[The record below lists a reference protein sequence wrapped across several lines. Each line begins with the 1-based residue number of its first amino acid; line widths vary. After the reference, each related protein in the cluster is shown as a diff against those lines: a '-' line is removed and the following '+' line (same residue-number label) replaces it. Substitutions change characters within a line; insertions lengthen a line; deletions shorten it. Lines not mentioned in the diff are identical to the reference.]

1 MTALPL
7 FYKSFQTPSFRVVAY
22 LTSVAEEAIS
32 IFCAYSFALAS
43 GLPGVRF
50 GRLFYQNFY
59 GVVVVFIMIM
69 IMINIIVLIIII
81 IIIIIIIR
89 HEFGLD
95 RPVSASSD
103 KLFKSL
109 RSRRLPFCL

>member
-1 MTALPL
+1 M
-7 FYKSFQTPSFRVVAY
+7 VAY

-81 IIIIIIIR
+81 IIIIIR